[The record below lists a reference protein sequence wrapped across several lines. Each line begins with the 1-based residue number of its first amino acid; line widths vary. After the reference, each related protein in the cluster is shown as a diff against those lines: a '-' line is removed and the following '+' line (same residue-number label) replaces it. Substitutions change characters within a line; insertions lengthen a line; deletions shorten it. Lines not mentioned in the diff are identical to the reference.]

1 MQARLIYLM
10 GPSGSG
16 KDSLLA
22 HARALLAAEAGVV
35 IAHRCITRPAD
46 AGGENHVALTREEFL
61 ARRKARLFARDWE
74 SHGLCYGIGL
84 ELNLWLA
91 KGSTVVVNGSRDY
104 LREACSR
111 YPELLPVA
119 VAVSAPT
126 LQRRLLAR
134 GREDAAGINRRLQR
148 QAAEQPSLRLFE
160 TINHDGP
167 LAQGGDTRVALIRQ
181 HLGQIEPV
189 QGAADSPGLRGPRP
203 ATHRASR

>member
-35 IAHRCITRPAD
+35 FAHRCITRPAD

-61 ARRKARLFARDWE
+61 ARRKARLFALDWE

-104 LREACSR
+104 LREACNR

-119 VAVSAPT
+119 VAVSAPS
-126 LQRRLLAR
+126 LQRRLQAR
-134 GREDAAGINRRLQR
+134 GREDAAGVARRLQR
-148 QAAEQPSLRLFE
+148 PAADQSGLEPFE
-160 TINHDGP
+160 TINNDGP
-167 LAQGGDTRVALIRQ
+167 LAQGGDSLVALIRQ
-181 HLGQIEPV
+181 HLGLTERV
-189 QGAADSPGLRGPRP
+189 
-203 ATHRASR
+203 